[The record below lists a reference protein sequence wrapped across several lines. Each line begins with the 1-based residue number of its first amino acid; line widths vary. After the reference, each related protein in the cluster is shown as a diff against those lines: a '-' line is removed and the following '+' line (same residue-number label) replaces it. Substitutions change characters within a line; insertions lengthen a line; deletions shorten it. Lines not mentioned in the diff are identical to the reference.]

1 MKLCITS
8 LYDIFLL
15 DVHHSSVAI
24 SDLINETALNKC
36 KRGVRIINVARG
48 GIVEE
53 AALLD
58 ALKVC
63 TLVLEI
69 SCQFCRLV

>member
-1 MKLCITS
+1 MEYYTTFTPSEIC
-8 LYDIFLL
+8 
-15 DVHHSSVAI
+15 DV
-24 SDLINETALNKC
+24 SDLINETTLNKC

-48 GIVEE
+48 GIIDE

-63 TLVLEI
+63 TPWY
-69 SCQFCRLV
+69 C

>member
-1 MKLCITS
+1 MTS
-8 LYDIFLL
+8 
-15 DVHHSSVAI
+15 SAI
-24 SDLINETALNKC
+24 YLTPFYAVSDLINETALNKC

-48 GIVEE
+48 GIVDE

-63 TLVLEI
+63 IPWYWKQIVKFHTLVH
-69 SCQFCRLV
+69 